1 VTVQTM
7 NGWLLDLLCCP
18 RCRAERV
25 SSLEANLAS
34 GELRCV
40 GCQSSYQVLNGIPR
54 FVSTSGEDDQ
64 FGFQWNRF
72 RRTQLDSASGL
83 PVSRERFFDQL
94 GWKPEDLAGKL
105 VLDVGCGA
113 GRFAEVA
120 LAAGARL
127 VAVDYSSA
135 ADACRENLGE
145 RSSLGI
151 LQADLHHL
159 PLKPNSFDF
168 VYCFGV
174 LQHTP
179 DVKAA
184 FLAVVEQSKPGGCLA
199 VDVYPK
205 SLSNAVNPKYWLRPV
220 TKRLPLIRLLSAVR
234 IMVRVLLPLSVVLGR
249 IPVAGRKLRRLVP
262 VANYDGVYPLSRM
275 QLREWALLD
284 TFDMLAP
291 RHDHPQSVSTLRS
304 WFSEAGLERIEV
316 FKHGVVVGRAIK
328 PFVPGMS
335 PVSAERMASAPRP
348 SEPTER
354 FRTAVEPE
362 TR

>member
-1 VTVQTM
+1 M
-7 NGWLLDLLCCP
+7 NRWLLDLLCCP
-18 RCRAERV
+18 RCRAELA
-25 SSLEANLAS
+25 SLQANLAA
-34 GELRCV
+34 GELRCA
-40 GCQSSYQVLNGIPR
+40 GCQTTYPIRNGIPR
-54 FVSTSGEDDQ
+54 FVSASGEDDQ

-83 PVSRERFFDQL
+83 PISRQRFFDQL
-94 GWKPEDLAGKL
+94 GWNPEDLADKL

-113 GRFAEVA
+113 GRFAEIA

-127 VAVDYSSA
+127 VALDCSSA

-174 LQHTP
+174 LQHTA

-184 FLAVVEQSKPGGCLA
+184 FLAVVEQSKPGGCVA

-220 TKRLPLIRLLSAVR
+220 TKRLPLTRLLSAVR
-234 IMVRVLLPLSVVLGR
+234 IMVPVLLPLSVLLGR

-262 VANYDGVYPLSRM
+262 VANYDGVYPLSRI

-291 RHDHPQSVSTLRS
+291 RHDHPQSINTLRS
-304 WFSEAGLERIEV
+304 WFAEAGLERIEV

-328 PFVPGMS
+328 PSRPGVS
-335 PVSAERMASAPRP
+335 PVSAERMASNRRVF
-348 SEPTER
+348 ERTER
-354 FRTAVEPE
+354 FRTAVGPE